1 MNQNPSQF
9 LNAPTTSNQSTV
21 LWVSYKHGRLT
32 RTPSLEQFSSFN
44 VTTLSL
50 DNNRLIRIPPKSVNQ
65 LGSLVIFTASHN
77 DISFVAED
85 AFRNLK
91 NLKYIDLSSNSL
103 HTLDFKLVLDAVN
116 LVSLDV
122 RNNSIK
128 KLISPSVKIKTLEI
142 LDLSGN
148 KIPDFPL
155 EFFSA
160 FPNLRHLNISYLD
173 LGRLT
178 ADLFHGLANL
188 KVLDASGN
196 QLKSIDKRVVESL
209 TSLNRLYLSDN
220 YLTQIDFL
228 GGLASLN
235 SLDLSLNNLFSLG
248 ERQLNSNVQ
257 RLVVSHNHMEDLS
270 HIFKVFDKL
279 KVSQYYLI
287 TCFTNILSQVC
298 YHHTTIYQIMYQ
310 P

>member
-9 LNAPTTSNQSTV
+9 LTAPTTSNQSTV
-21 LWVSYKHGRLT
+21 LWVSYKHARLT
-32 RTPSLEQFSSFN
+32 RIPLLDQFTSFN
-44 VTTLSL
+44 VSTLSL
-50 DNNRLIRIPPKSVNQ
+50 DHNKLIRIPSKSVSQ
-65 LGSLVIFTASHN
+65 LSSLVIFTASHN
-77 DISFVAED
+77 DISFVADD
-85 AFRNLK
+85 AFRGLR
-91 NLKYIDLSSNSL
+91 NLKYIDLSCNSL
-103 HTLDFKLVLDAVN
+103 HTLDFKLILDAVN

-122 RNNSIK
+122 RNNTIK
-128 KLISPSVKIKTLEI
+128 KLVSPSVKIKSLEI
-142 LDLSGN
+142 LDLSAN

-160 FPNLRHLNISYLD
+160 FPNLRHLNISYLG

-196 QLKSIDKRVVESL
+196 QLKAIDKRVVESL

-228 GGLASLN
+228 DGLSSLN
-235 SLDLSLNNLFSLG
+235 SLDLSFNNLSSLG
-248 ERQLNSNVQ
+248 ERLINSNVQ

-279 KVSQYYLI
+279 KVSK
-287 TCFTNILSQVC
+287 
-298 YHHTTIYQIMYQ
+298 YHLGR
-310 P
+310 